1 MFIRLKRSQFELVY
15 NIRHKFSLLFILSIF
30 SICIFCFTR
39 AHDTIFFPLYKLRDF
54 LNPNSF
60 EFYFSNYLCDLL
72 VIKNGNCI
80 YEVLN
85 NYNFFYNI
93 QDINKNVNLY
103 LDIKKSFIEN
113 LFLIIGLVPFL
124 RANSTIN
131 YKIYNKGSIKLYKLI
146 LNYKKKK
153 KRTILININDLQI
166 IQKKFN
172 ESINYIWES
181 PLQKKILDILR
192 YIIYN
197 YYDDNS
203 FHIYEESVNKNY
215 NYFIKNNINKL
226 SNLDLK
232 ELVSK

>member
-1 MFIRLKRSQFELVY
+1 M
-15 NIRHKFSLLFILSIF
+15 FILSIF
-30 SICIFCFTR
+30 SICIFFFTR
-39 AHDTIFFPLYKLRDF
+39 AYDTIFSPLYKLTDS
-54 LNPNSF
+54 LNPNEF
-60 EFYFSNYLCDLL
+60 EFHFSKYLCDLL

-93 QDINKNVNLY
+93 QDIKKNVNLY

-113 LFLIIGLVPFL
+113 LLLIIGLVPFL
-124 RANSTIN
+124 RFNSTIS
-131 YKIYNKGSIKLYKLI
+131 YKIYNKGSNKLYRFI
-146 LNYKKKK
+146 LNYKIKR
-153 KRTILININDLQI
+153 KRTILININDLQA

-181 PLQKKILDILR
+181 PIQKKILDIMR

-197 YYDDNS
+197 YYDDNC
-203 FHIYEESVNKNY
+203 FQIYEESVNKNY

-226 SNLDLK
+226 SKKDLE